1 MPGGQCHFT
10 DSSSKG
16 CWRDSALGRQE
27 LLQKFFRPVPLVLM
41 KSKSLSWASH
51 DCLRRCVSKAVR
63 FSIIWHSVTR
73 FSEKYLNLLEKGKV
87 DFQAGSLTNNLYG
100 GSDPGLAYAFSSLH
114 EKDSTNHAIFHL
126 GCPMN
131 LWLSIHVVGSAVCSG
146 IRYQKNIWFCSHN
159 ITAYLSFSD
168 SLPSM
173 WCWHPFFFFQM
184 RYKEVKWWA
193 RDYTASESR
202 SWGLGPGKLA
212 WESGLLITVPLF
224 MHVCGR

>member
-87 DFQAGSLTNNLYG
+87 NFQAGSLTNDLYG
-100 GSDPGLAYAFSSLH
+100 GSDPGLAYALSSLH
-114 EKDSTNHAIFHL
+114 EKDSTSHAIFHL

-131 LWLSIHVVGSAVCSG
+131 LWLSIHVVGSAVCSS

-173 WCWHPFFFFQM
+173 WCWHPFFFFSDEVQRGEVMGPRLHSQWKQKLRFRARQTCM
-184 RYKEVKWWA
+184 RIWTLDHCTTLHACMW
-193 RDYTASESR
+193 
-202 SWGLGPGKLA
+202 
-212 WESGLLITVPLF
+212 
-224 MHVCGR
+224 